1 MQKHTH
7 VKFFLIKLEETY
19 LFFIF
24 NIKYSSLDIVN
35 MSKLAKMNPENL
47 FDIEFTELKTENS
60 KLPTYLFEVI
70 KSELTN
76 IIIDESSPEEETD
89 GAFELIRNIVDN
101 VRSEIE
107 NFVENEDLK
116 KFLYVLT
123 KVFTLLL
130 NIKVDN
136 TEKIIN
142 IVKLAI
148 SSILKKWSEPN

>member
-1 MQKHTH
+1 
-7 VKFFLIKLEETY
+7 
-19 LFFIF
+19 
-24 NIKYSSLDIVN
+24 

>member
-1 MQKHTH
+1 
-7 VKFFLIKLEETY
+7 
-19 LFFIF
+19 
-24 NIKYSSLDIVN
+24 

-60 KLPTYLFEVI
+60 KLPTYLFEEI

-130 NIKVDN
+130 NVKVDD

-148 SSILKKWSEPN
+148 SSILKNWSELN

>member
-1 MQKHTH
+1 
-7 VKFFLIKLEETY
+7 
-19 LFFIF
+19 
-24 NIKYSSLDIVN
+24 

-60 KLPTYLFEVI
+60 KLPTYLFQEI

-136 TEKIIN
+136 TEKKIN

>member
-1 MQKHTH
+1 
-7 VKFFLIKLEETY
+7 
-19 LFFIF
+19 
-24 NIKYSSLDIVN
+24 

-60 KLPTYLFEVI
+60 KLPTYLFEEI

-107 NFVENEDLK
+107 TFVENEDLK

-148 SSILKKWSEPN
+148 SSILKKWSELN

>member
-1 MQKHTH
+1 
-7 VKFFLIKLEETY
+7 
-19 LFFIF
+19 
-24 NIKYSSLDIVN
+24 

-47 FDIEFTELKTENS
+47 FDIKFTELKKENS
-60 KLPTYLFEVI
+60 KLPTYLFEEI
-70 KSELTN
+70 ESELTN
-76 IIIDESSPEEETD
+76 IITDESSPEEETD

-130 NIKVDN
+130 NVKVDD

-148 SSILKKWSEPN
+148 SSILKNWSELN

>member
-1 MQKHTH
+1 
-7 VKFFLIKLEETY
+7 
-19 LFFIF
+19 
-24 NIKYSSLDIVN
+24 

-70 KSELTN
+70 ESELTN
-76 IIIDESSPEEETD
+76 IMIDESSPEEETD
-89 GAFELIRNIVDN
+89 GAFELIKNIVDN

-123 KVFTLLL
+123 EVFTLLL
-130 NIKVDN
+130 NVKVDN
-136 TEKIIN
+136 ARKIIN

-148 SSILKKWSEPN
+148 SSILKNWSELN

>member
-1 MQKHTH
+1 
-7 VKFFLIKLEETY
+7 
-19 LFFIF
+19 
-24 NIKYSSLDIVN
+24 

-47 FDIEFTELKTENS
+47 FDIKFTELKKENS
-60 KLPTYLFEVI
+60 KLPTYLFEEI
-70 KSELTN
+70 ESELTN

-107 NFVENEDLK
+107 TFVENEDLK

-148 SSILKKWSEPN
+148 SSILKKWSELN

>member
-1 MQKHTH
+1 
-7 VKFFLIKLEETY
+7 
-19 LFFIF
+19 
-24 NIKYSSLDIVN
+24 

-47 FDIEFTELKTENS
+47 FDIKFTELKKENS
-60 KLPTYLFEVI
+60 KLPTYLFEEI
-70 KSELTN
+70 ESELTN

-148 SSILKKWSEPN
+148 SSILKKWSELN

>member
-1 MQKHTH
+1 
-7 VKFFLIKLEETY
+7 
-19 LFFIF
+19 
-24 NIKYSSLDIVN
+24 

-47 FDIEFTELKTENS
+47 FDIKFTELKKENS
-60 KLPTYLFEVI
+60 KLPTYLFEEI
-70 KSELTN
+70 ESELTN

-130 NIKVDN
+130 NVKVDD

-148 SSILKKWSEPN
+148 SSILKNWSELN

>member
-1 MQKHTH
+1 
-7 VKFFLIKLEETY
+7 
-19 LFFIF
+19 
-24 NIKYSSLDIVN
+24 

-60 KLPTYLFEVI
+60 KLPTYLFEEI